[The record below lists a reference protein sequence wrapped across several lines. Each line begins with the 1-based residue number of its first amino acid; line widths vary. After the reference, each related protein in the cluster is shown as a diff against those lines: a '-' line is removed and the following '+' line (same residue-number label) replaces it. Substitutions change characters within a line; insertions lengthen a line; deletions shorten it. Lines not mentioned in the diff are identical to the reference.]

1 MDWRRLVAGLS
12 LCLLVVG
19 CGAGLGAR
27 TNELIERDYLTM
39 TDTELLGYYQRLSD
53 QLARE
58 SRASRTKGSTPFGGP
73 SLEAGPRESD
83 GRIELLRSRWNE
95 VRSLLYERELLP

>member
-12 LCLLVVG
+12 LCLLVAG

-58 SRASRTKGSTPFGGP
+58 SRASRTKGSTPYGGP

>member
-1 MDWRRLVAGLS
+1 MDWRRLVAVIS
-12 LCLLVVG
+12 LCLLAAG
-19 CGAGLGAR
+19 CGAGLNAR

-39 TDTELLGYYQRLSD
+39 TDAELLGYYQRLSD

-58 SRASRTKGSTPFGGP
+58 SRVSRTKGSTPFGGP
-73 SLEAGPRESD
+73 SLKTGPQETD
-83 GRIELLRSRWNE
+83 GRVELLRSRWNE